1 MWDLLMLK
9 ISLCLKFKFIYR
21 FYFDL
26 PNLLVFIMG
35 AHRNCLLFVSWK
47 LMQKGKN
54 HIIPNNIH
62 STFWIELLLCFNKCF
77 FKKKSSFQVFFP
89 PLFFQRCGPVY
100 HAGTSTSCQRPF
112 QSVMQEIPDAF
123 FFCLHGMKIGLRVLW
138 QKPPQLPPTC
148 LLFFLLFPEGS
159 QPLGGCLPPVPGAS
173 LWERRA
179 EGMGPQHRRC

>member
-1 MWDLLMLK
+1 MLF
-9 ISLCLKFKFIYR
+9 LKKNQAFKF
-21 FYFDL
+21 
-26 PNLLVFIMG
+26 
-35 AHRNCLLFVSWK
+35 
-47 LMQKGKN
+47 
-54 HIIPNNIH
+54 
-62 STFWIELLLCFNKCF
+62 
-77 FKKKSSFQVFFP
+77 FFP

-173 LWERRA
+173 LWERRV